1 MVVIL
6 SRLLYDKNEQ
16 NIFHLF
22 DNDMNKIFRNILYI
36 SLAFI
41 ITSCAIDAP
50 VLPDSTK
57 VPNRMP
63 STPENISVI
72 NGKDELVITFDAVE
86 GATGYKAELSSFS
99 GYTTGTNAP
108 VMQPDGDT
116 VEIKIDSSD
125 LDIDLNQVFILRL
138 YSFTDFESGFERL
151 ESYPTAPVYV
161 AFNPTEEGIY
171 YSSLFEKD
179 SISLFFSCPTVFYE
193 QEKLYDVTYTIE
205 IKDSQDPSKNQKYV
219 FSTYDES
226 ENVEEYVPYETF
238 LKLPINEFVQN
249 RSYDFTL
256 TMAIKDG
263 ESYTKS
269 FTQVI
274 SGEYEVDDITEAEA
288 TKTGTEGIEISFT
301 APSWSGFTENPEDH
315 TLFAIERSVKGANQ
329 WQMLADEISER
340 KDDPAFEKTGSMTFS
355 YFDSSVEPGI
365 EYEYRLYNAAFIG
378 DLDDSPQI
386 YKAPGYKSLEG
397 SMYYPTNNVD
407 ASVSASLDGL
417 SANLEFKA
425 DLDEA
430 KPEEL
435 EWKIIEKIINLETG
449 ESTEEIVAYSDSM
462 TISKDSGIWQYEYTL
477 ALYKGEN
484 PYYIVSE
491 FKTDKDIILNSGSVT
506 PLFSSLKASD
516 NRIGEILVTWNEIGD
531 GGYTYE
537 YSVDGGASFTPAEV
551 QNESFK
557 IVSDNGQEKEIRL
570 RAKDSSDKWY
580 KPDYSVKGRDFTL
593 PADLGLTAS
602 DYESATSVIIKWES
616 SGHKTD
622 GISYYVSDDDGKLYE
637 IADFTLNTLTID
649 YSDASY
655 EEREKERTY
664 SIVAKNAEQ
673 NKEIKSTSSDSGSV
687 LSSVKN
693 VSATKGSLVAQV
705 EITWDEVEGAEKYKI
720 YKYSTDASKAVEI
733 GETETTTFTDNAYDK
748 DNNSYTVR
756 AVNADVLSLLPESYG
771 KVQNS
776 LYDQEDSNKG
786 YPFIT
791 DTVSDIKI
799 DTIYSDGYFED
810 YAVIS
815 FKVNYPGQSDF
826 EITPTMKTEPV
837 IISIKDLTPKEEGS
851 NILRNEDG
859 SVEFDKST
867 DTVTA
872 HVSDA
877 GRINRDSLSIT
888 YTEIAPV
895 LVSDSGEVISTG
907 SKAISNTEYRREL
920 NKYDIAYIYS
930 TIASDVLSQANSAFG
945 GDWVVAWS
953 ASVMR
958 YYTVPGTSTTVR
970 RNLYLIESDVSA
982 LKFNGDYSAKWNN
995 VTIKSDGDIK
1005 LDAYETLN
1013 AVGTNDNSTTISFTP
1028 VNWDSLSIGYKSRTV
1043 KANSVS
1049 VNADGSGSLD
1059 IDGENLPMSEVSEEG
1074 RIKI

>member
-274 SGEYEVDDITEAEA
+274 SGEYEVDDITDAVA

-301 APSWSGFTENPEDH
+301 VPSWSGFTENPEDH

-340 KDDPAFEKTGSMTFS
+340 KDDTAFEKTGSMTFR

-417 SANLEFKA
+417 S
-425 DLDEA
+425 
-430 KPEEL
+430 
-435 EWKIIEKIINLETG
+435 
-449 ESTEEIVAYSDSM
+449 IVAYSDSM

-484 PYYIVSE
+484 PYYTVSE

-537 YSVDGGASFTPAEV
+537 YSVDGSAFTPAEV
-551 QNESFK
+551 QNESF
-557 IVSDNGQEKEIRL
+557 IIESDNGQEKEIRL
-570 RAKDSSDKWY
+570 RAKDSSGKWY
-580 KPDYSVKGRDFTL
+580 EPDYSVKGRDFTL

-756 AVNADVLSLLPESYG
+756 AVNADALSLLPESYG

-799 DTIYSDGYFED
+799 KTIYSDGYFED

-851 NILRNEDG
+851 NILRNGDG
-859 SVEFDKST
+859 SVEFDKLT

-895 LVSDSGEVISTG
+895 LVSDSGDVISTG
-907 SKAISNTEYRREL
+907 SRAISNTEYRREL
-920 NKYDIAYIYS
+920 NKYDIAYIFS

-1059 IDGENLPMSEVSEEG
+1059 IDGVNLPMTEVAVEG

>member
-1 MVVIL
+1 M
-6 SRLLYDKNEQ
+6 S
-16 NIFHLF
+16 
-22 DNDMNKIFRNILYI
+22 KIFRSILYI
-36 SLAFI
+36 SLVFI
-41 ITSCAIDAP
+41 ITACAIDAP

-63 STPENISVI
+63 STPEEIIVI

-86 GATGYKAELSSFS
+86 GATGYKVELSSFS
-99 GYTTGTNAP
+99 GYVTGPNAP
-108 VMQPDGDT
+108 VMQPDGDK
-116 VEIKIDSSD
+116 VEIKIDSSEV
-125 LDIDLNQVFILRL
+125 DIDLNQVFMLRL
-138 YSFTDFESGFERL
+138 YSFTDFESGYERL
-151 ESYPTAPVYV
+151 ESYPTAPIYV
-161 AFNPTEEGIY
+161 AFKPTEDGIY
-171 YSSLFEKD
+171 FSSLFEKD

-193 QEKLYDVTYTIE
+193 QEKLYDVTFTID
-205 IKDSQDPSKNQKYV
+205 IVDSQDQSKNQKYV
-219 FSTYDES
+219 FSTYDKS
-226 ENVEEYVPYETF
+226 EGVEEYVPYETF

-274 SGEYEVDDITEAEA
+274 SGEYEVDDIAEAEA
-288 TKTGTEGIEISFT
+288 TQNGTDGIEISFT

-315 TLFAIERSVKGANQ
+315 TLFALERSVKGSNQ

-340 KDDPAFEKTGSMTFS
+340 KDNPAFEHTGSLAFR
-355 YFDSSVEPGI
+355 YFDSSVIPGL

-378 DLDDSPQI
+378 ELSDSPQI
-386 YKAPGYKSLEG
+386 YKAPGYTSLEG
-397 SMYYPTNNVD
+397 SMYYPKNVD
-407 ASVSASLDGL
+407 ASVSASVDGL
-417 SANLEFKA
+417 SADLEFKA

-430 KPEEL
+430 KPEDL

-449 ESTEEIVAYSDSM
+449 ESTEESVAYSDRR
-462 TISKDSGIWQYEYTL
+462 TISKPSGIWQYEYTL
-477 ALYKGEN
+477 ALYKGEDL
-484 PYYIVSE
+484 YYTVSE
-491 FKTDKDIILNSGSVT
+491 FKTDEDIILNSGSVT

-531 GGYTYE
+531 GGYIYE
-537 YSVDGGASFTPAEV
+537 YSVDGSSFTSVENL
-551 QNESFK
+551 QNNGSFTIESN
-557 IVSDNGQEKEIRL
+557 DGQEKEIRL
-570 RAKDSSDKWY
+570 RAKDTSDIWY
-580 KPDYSVKGRDFTL
+580 EPDYSVKGRDFTL
-593 PADLGLTAS
+593 PADLDLSAS
-602 DYESATSVIIKWES
+602 DGESATAVRVEWKS

-622 GISYYVSDDDGKLYE
+622 GISYYVSDEDGNYHE

-673 NKEIKSTSSDSGSV
+673 NKETKSSSSDSGSV

-705 EITWDEVEGAEKYKI
+705 EITWDAVPGAEKYKI
-720 YKYSTDASKAVEI
+720 YKYSADVSKAVEI
-733 GETETTTFTDNAYDK
+733 GESEGTSFTDNAYDK

-756 AVNADVLSLLPESYG
+756 AVKADVLSLLPESYG

-799 DTIYSDGYFED
+799 KTLYSDGYFAD
-810 YAVIS
+810 YAEIS

-826 EITPTMKTEPV
+826 EITPTLKTEPV
-837 IISIKDLTPKEEGS
+837 IISIKDLEPEEES
-851 NILRNEDG
+851 NILTNEDG
-859 SVEFDKST
+859 SVVFDKST

-872 HVSDA
+872 LVSDA
-877 GRINRDSLSIT
+877 GKINRDSLSIT

-895 LVSDSGEVISTG
+895 LVSDSGEVESTG

-930 TIASDVLSQANSAFG
+930 TIASDVLSKANSAFG
-945 GDWVVAWS
+945 GDWTVAWS
-953 ASVMR
+953 LSVVR

-970 RNLYLIESDVSA
+970 RNLLLVEPDVSA
-982 LKFNGDYSAKWNN
+982 LKFNGDYSEKWNN

-1005 LDAYETLN
+1005 LDAGDILN
-1013 AVGTNDNSTTISFTP
+1013 AVGAGDENSTTISFAP
-1028 VNWDSLSIGYKSRTV
+1028 VNWDSLSIGYKTRSV

-1059 IDGENLPMSEVSEEG
+1059 IDGENLPMSEVAVEG